1 MIVTTNST
9 EGGIYEVLPC
19 SLSLL
24 VGLQQESIYFSA
36 VNIFLSITAFLGNF
50 LILVALNK
58 GYSHH
63 PPSKLLYRC
72 VATTNLLVRFVRQ
85 LLAATYWMSLV
96 HEHRS
101 LFWYARDTVY
111 ISSYALCSVSL
122 FTLMAISVDR
132 LPAQLLEIRSSQTD
146 TVKVRCEISRENS
159 LYLLQRSVVHVL
171 LSCIAEKFEISLIHL
186 ICNYS
191 ITPSCWNF
199 NECLIVGVIRTA
211 RCSSLST
218 NDHANTPVK

>member
-9 EGGIYEVLPC
+9 EGGTQTETYEVLPC

-50 LILVALNK
+50 LILDALNK

-63 PPSKLLYRC
+63 PPSKLMYRC
-72 VATTNLLVRFVRQ
+72 LATTNLLVGFVRQ

-96 HEHRS
+96 HEPESFLIRKGHSLHIKLCIMFSVFVHVDGHKRGQTSRS
-101 LFWYARDTVY
+101 VVGNK
-111 ISSYALCSVSL
+111 IKS
-122 FTLMAISVDR
+122 
-132 LPAQLLEIRSSQTD
+132 TD

-159 LYLLQRSVVHVL
+159 LYLIQRSVVHVL
-171 LSCIAEKFEISLIHL
+171 F
-186 ICNYS
+186 
-191 ITPSCWNF
+191 
-199 NECLIVGVIRTA
+199 
-211 RCSSLST
+211 
-218 NDHANTPVK
+218 